1 MDTETWHPFEEAL
14 AALEGA
20 GRPGVVFSSG
30 MAAIAAVFSFVPAGG
45 TVVLATHDV
54 ELAARIASHAVV
66 LGDGEIVADGDAR
79 TVLAGSLFAPQ
90 VLRVLPPFLTVE
102 EVDAELTRP

>member
-1 MDTETWHPFEEAL
+1 M
-14 AALEGA
+14 
-20 GRPGVVFSSG
+20 
-30 MAAIAAVFSFVPAGG
+30 
-45 TVVLATHDV
+45 
-54 ELAARIASHAVV
+54 

-102 EVDAELTRP
+102 EVDAEMARR

>member
-1 MDTETWHPFEEAL
+1 M
-14 AALEGA
+14 
-20 GRPGVVFSSG
+20 
-30 MAAIAAVFSFVPAGG
+30 
-45 TVVLATHDV
+45 
-54 ELAARIASHAVV
+54 

-102 EVDAELTRP
+102 EVDAELARSMSLVVAPPQHRARGPGAPVRGVPR